1 MVKKMNKQEF
11 VKKLQ
16 EETNYS
22 NEKCILINDVLE
34 NSSLF
39 GKNNK
44 EKIITELINNSFS
57 KEEAENIYNITSNII
72 KSEIKNKI
80 KHPFKK

>member
-1 MVKKMNKQEF
+1 MVKKMNKQKF
-11 VKKLQ
+11 INKLQ

-22 NEKCILINDVLE
+22 NEKCILINDILE

-80 KHPFKK
+80 THPFKK

>member
-1 MVKKMNKQEF
+1 MVKKMNKQKF
-11 VKKLQ
+11 INKLQ

-22 NEKCILINDVLE
+22 NEKCILINDILE

>member
-16 EETNYS
+16 KETNYS

>member
-22 NEKCILINDVLE
+22 NEKCILINDILE

>member
-11 VKKLQ
+11 IKKLQ

-22 NEKCILINDVLE
+22 NEKCILINDILE

>member
-11 VKKLQ
+11 VKTLQ

-22 NEKCILINDVLE
+22 NEKCILINDILE

>member
-1 MVKKMNKQEF
+1 MNKQEF

-22 NEKCILINDVLE
+22 NEKCILINDILE